1 MIPPRLRDNIPLYL
15 SSIFTSPPST
25 PRSSPVLH
33 FLFDNSLF
41 YWRLFPCYVQ
51 KMCFGLASAIIKKMV
66 LIILTNDVAPNI
78 WPLEGRMFPPSNEEE
93 EEQEEEEQ
101 GDRQY

>member
-15 SSIFTSPPST
+15 SSIFTPPPST

-41 YWRLFPCYVQ
+41 IGDCSLVMYNIYVFWSCLCDN
-51 KMCFGLASAIIKKMV
+51 KEDGLDNPDK
-66 LIILTNDVAPNI
+66 
-78 WPLEGRMFPPSNEEE
+78 
-93 EEQEEEEQ
+93 
-101 GDRQY
+101 